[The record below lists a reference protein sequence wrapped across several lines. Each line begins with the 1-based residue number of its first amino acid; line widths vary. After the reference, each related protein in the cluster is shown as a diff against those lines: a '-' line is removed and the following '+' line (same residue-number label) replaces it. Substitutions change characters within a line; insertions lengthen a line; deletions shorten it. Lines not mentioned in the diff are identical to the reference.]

1 MSPFYI
7 DQEAMLLPMCLQD
20 SHTQLR
26 WDEVQAASTVSK
38 DRPRTVEGL
47 TPGHGTLAF
56 FAGCNLIFN
65 LRFGVTIALSHTKP
79 SSGGTDMKVGIVG
92 AGQVGSAC
100 FLSMVMRGSAR
111 EVVLVNRDR
120 KRAKGVVTDVQYG
133 AVLSPPITLRD
144 GDYSDL
150 AGSSV
155 VMITAGVNEKAGGA
169 TDRSDPVG
177 RLRLLDANAA
187 VFQDIVPKIH
197 NSAPDGLILVVT
209 DPPDALADV
218 VRMLGHQRVLSTGTS
233 LDTLRF
239 RFHVG
244 KRLNVS
250 ASDVEALVLG
260 EHGASEVFLWSSARV
275 GDRKVLDLFGE
286 NQTAREEI
294 EREVRYANITVIE
307 GIGASQY
314 GIGMVSAR
322 LTEMILRDEGAV
334 IPIGCYNPTF
344 GVTLS
349 LPSVVGREG
358 VRRVLEPEMSAA
370 EQQGLQ
376 RSADAIKAALSRLS
390 LKESQRRTA

>member
-1 MSPFYI
+1 
-7 DQEAMLLPMCLQD
+7 
-20 SHTQLR
+20 
-26 WDEVQAASTVSK
+26 
-38 DRPRTVEGL
+38 
-47 TPGHGTLAF
+47 
-56 FAGCNLIFN
+56 
-65 LRFGVTIALSHTKP
+65 
-79 SSGGTDMKVGIVG
+79 MKVGIVG

-100 FLSMVMRGSAR
+100 FLAMVTRGSAR

-120 KRAKGVVTDVQYG
+120 KRARGVVTDVQYG
-133 AVLSPPITLRD
+133 AVLSSPIALRD

-155 VMITAGVNEKAGGA
+155 VMITAGVNEKGGGA
-169 TDRSDPVG
+169 TDRTDPVG
-177 RLRLLDANAA
+177 RLRLLDANASI
-187 VFQDIVPKIH
+187 FQDIVPQIH
-197 NSAPDGLILVVT
+197 RFAPEALILVVT

-218 VRMLGHQRVLSTGTS
+218 VRMLGHERVLSTGTS

-239 RFHVG
+239 RFHLG

-275 GDRKVLDLFGE
+275 GGRKVLNYFGE
-286 NQTAREEI
+286 NPWPQTVRDEI

-334 IPIGCYNPTF
+334 IPIGYYNPAF

-349 LPSVVGREG
+349 LPSVIGREG

-390 LKESQRRTA
+390 LKEFRRKTA

>member
-1 MSPFYI
+1 MK
-7 DQEAMLLPMCLQD
+7 EE
-20 SHTQLR
+20 R
-26 WDEVQAASTVSK
+26 
-38 DRPRTVEGL
+38 R
-47 TPGHGTLAF
+47 
-56 FAGCNLIFN
+56 
-65 LRFGVTIALSHTKP
+65 
-79 SSGGTDMKVGIVG
+79 MKVGIIG
-92 AGQVGSAC
+92 AGAVGSAC
-100 FLSMVMRGSAR
+100 LLSIVMRGSAR

-120 KRAKGVVTDVQYG
+120 KRAQGVVTDVQYG
-133 AVLSPPITLRD
+133 TALSPPIALRD

-155 VMITAGVNEKAGGA
+155 VMITAGVNEKGGGA

-177 RLRLLDANAA
+177 RLRLLEANAA

-197 NSAPDGLILVVT
+197 NAAPKALILVVT

-218 VRMLGHQRVLSTGTS
+218 VRMFGHERVLSTGTS

-239 RFHVG
+239 RFHLG

-250 ASDVEALVLG
+250 PSNVDALVLG
-260 EHGASEVFLWSSARV
+260 EHGVSSVFLWSSARV
-275 GDRKVLDLFGE
+275 GGRRVLDLFGDSPTP
-286 NQTAREEI
+286 QTVREEL

-349 LPSVVGREG
+349 LPSVIGREG
-358 VRRVLEPEMSAA
+358 VRRVLDPEMSAA

-376 RSADAIKAALSRLS
+376 RSADAIKAALSRLT
-390 LKESQRRTA
+390 LNESRWKTA

>member
-1 MSPFYI
+1 
-7 DQEAMLLPMCLQD
+7 
-20 SHTQLR
+20 
-26 WDEVQAASTVSK
+26 
-38 DRPRTVEGL
+38 
-47 TPGHGTLAF
+47 
-56 FAGCNLIFN
+56 
-65 LRFGVTIALSHTKP
+65 
-79 SSGGTDMKVGIVG
+79 MKVGIVG
-92 AGQVGSAC
+92 AGAVGSAC

-133 AVLSPPITLRD
+133 TVLSPPITVRD

-150 AGSSV
+150 VGSSV
-155 VMITAGVNEKAGGA
+155 VMITAGVNEKGGGA

-187 VFQDIVPKIH
+187 IFQDIVPQIH
-197 NSAPDGLILVVT
+197 QFAPDALILVVT
-209 DPPDALADV
+209 DPPDALADI
-218 VRMLGHQRVLSTGTS
+218 VRLLGHDRVLSTGTS

-239 RFHVG
+239 RFHLG

-260 EHGASEVFLWSSARV
+260 EHGASEVFLWSSAQV
-275 GDRKVLDLFGE
+275 GGRKVLDLFGE
-286 NQTAREEI
+286 SPAPQTVREEI

-376 RSADAIKAALSRLS
+376 RSAEAIKAALSRLS
-390 LKESQRRTA
+390 LKESGRRTA

>member
-1 MSPFYI
+1 
-7 DQEAMLLPMCLQD
+7 
-20 SHTQLR
+20 
-26 WDEVQAASTVSK
+26 
-38 DRPRTVEGL
+38 
-47 TPGHGTLAF
+47 
-56 FAGCNLIFN
+56 
-65 LRFGVTIALSHTKP
+65 
-79 SSGGTDMKVGIVG
+79 MKVGIVG
-92 AGQVGSAC
+92 AGAVGSAC

-155 VMITAGVNEKAGGA
+155 VMITAGVNEKGGGA

-187 VFQDIVPKIH
+187 VFQGIVPQIH
-197 NSAPDGLILVVT
+197 QFAPDALILVVT

-218 VRMLGHQRVLSTGTS
+218 VRMLGHERVLSTGTS

-239 RFHVG
+239 RFHLG

-275 GDRKVLDLFGE
+275 DGRKVLDVLGE
-286 NQTAREEI
+286 SQTVQTVREEL

-334 IPIGCYNPTF
+334 IPIGCYNVTF

-349 LPSVVGREG
+349 LPSIVGREG

>member
-1 MSPFYI
+1 
-7 DQEAMLLPMCLQD
+7 
-20 SHTQLR
+20 
-26 WDEVQAASTVSK
+26 
-38 DRPRTVEGL
+38 
-47 TPGHGTLAF
+47 
-56 FAGCNLIFN
+56 
-65 LRFGVTIALSHTKP
+65 
-79 SSGGTDMKVGIVG
+79 MKVGIIG

-100 FLSMVMRGSAR
+100 LFSLAMRGSAR
-111 EVVLVNRDR
+111 QIVLVNRDR
-120 KRAKGVVTDVQYG
+120 KRAQGIVTDMQYG
-133 AVLSPPITLRD
+133 TVLSTPVTVRD
-144 GDYSDL
+144 GDYPDL

-169 TDRSDPVG
+169 TDRSDPLG
-177 RLRLLDANAA
+177 RLRLLESNAA
-187 VFQDIVPKIH
+187 IFQEIVPQIH
-197 NSAPDGLILVVT
+197 NFAPDALILVVT

-218 VRMLGHQRVLSTGTS
+218 VRLLGHERVLSTGTS
-233 LDTLRF
+233 LDTLRLRF
-239 RFHVG
+239 RLA

-275 GDRKVLDLFGE
+275 GGRNVLDIFGE
-286 NQTAREEI
+286 SATPQTLREEI
-294 EREVRYANITVIE
+294 EREVRYANITIIE

-334 IPIGCYNPTF
+334 IPVGCYNPRF

-349 LPSVVGREG
+349 LPSVIGREG

-376 RSADAIKAALSRLS
+376 RSAEAIKAALSRLS
-390 LKESQRRTA
+390 LKESRRKTA

>member
-1 MSPFYI
+1 
-7 DQEAMLLPMCLQD
+7 
-20 SHTQLR
+20 
-26 WDEVQAASTVSK
+26 
-38 DRPRTVEGL
+38 
-47 TPGHGTLAF
+47 
-56 FAGCNLIFN
+56 
-65 LRFGVTIALSHTKP
+65 
-79 SSGGTDMKVGIVG
+79 MKVGIVG

-100 FLSMVMRGSAR
+100 FLSIVMRGSAR
-111 EVVLVNRDR
+111 EVVLVNRER
-120 KRAKGVVTDVQYG
+120 KRAQGVVTDVQYG
-133 AVLSPPITLRD
+133 AVLSPPTTLRD

-155 VMITAGVNEKAGGA
+155 VMITAGVNEKGGGA

-187 VFQDIVPKIH
+187 IFQDIVPQIH
-197 NSAPDGLILVVT
+197 QFAPDALILVVT

-218 VRMLGHQRVLSTGTS
+218 VRMLGHKRVLSTGTS

-239 RFHVG
+239 RFHLG
-244 KRLNVS
+244 RRLNVS
-250 ASDVEALVLG
+250 ASDVDALVLG

-275 GDRKVLDLFGE
+275 GGRKVLDLLGE
-286 NQTAREEI
+286 NPTQPTVREEL

-334 IPIGCYNPTF
+334 IPVGYYNPRF

-349 LPSVVGREG
+349 LPSVLGREG

-390 LKESQRRTA
+390 LKESRRKTA